1 MNERGRRR
9 WAGARRAAAS
19 AQPTTPK
26 PPLVRLAADLKAANA
41 ERTTWCESTRS
52 SARRSFPKER
62 RPENGHV
69 LGYEAMALDVW
80 CGREFTDRNRSR
92 GWNWVPFY
100 TGDLD
105 ATPDTDETVAAR
117 VARTYA
123 LGGDEKA
130 EHADML
136 VDPVGTIAA
145 TAGTLAARINTYR
158 VWRLEFFDEHSVRV
172 DLTEE
177 VNQVTKRARR
187 LRHQQK
193 VLGPQPQG
201 ELRSDDEVVRLYVEK
216 ATAIERAV
224 GALYE
229 RLTALDSYCDVVASI
244 QRRKNKYDYLA
255 RLNGIDDLELLVD
268 DSMDRH
274 ETTQIRE
281 AASISDA
288 LAAV

>member
-1 MNERGRRR
+1 
-9 WAGARRAAAS
+9 
-19 AQPTTPK
+19 
-26 PPLVRLAADLKAANA
+26 
-41 ERTTWCESTRS
+41 
-52 SARRSFPKER
+52 
-62 RPENGHV
+62 
-69 LGYEAMALDVW
+69 MALDVW

>member
-1 MNERGRRR
+1 
-9 WAGARRAAAS
+9 
-19 AQPTTPK
+19 
-26 PPLVRLAADLKAANA
+26 
-41 ERTTWCESTRS
+41 
-52 SARRSFPKER
+52 
-62 RPENGHV
+62 
-69 LGYEAMALDVW
+69 MALDVW
-80 CGREFTDRNRSR
+80 CGRDFTNRNRSR
-92 GWNWVPFY
+92 SWSWVPFY

-105 ATPDTDETVAAR
+105 ATPDNDETVAAR
-117 VARTYA
+117 IARTYP
-123 LGGDEKA
+123 LSGSEKT

-136 VDPVGTIAA
+136 ADAVGTIAA
-145 TAGTLAARINTYR
+145 TAGTLAARINAYG
-158 VWRLEFFDEHSVRV
+158 VWRLGFFDEHSVRV
-172 DLTEE
+172 DLTDE
-177 VNQVTKRARR
+177 VTQVTQRARR

-201 ELRSDDEVVRLYVEK
+201 ELRGDDEVVQLYVEK

-281 AASISDA
+281 AGSISDA
-288 LAAV
+288 LAAVYLDSLAPLTATLASRG